1 MRTPAL
7 ASRPAPCRL
16 QTLRHHSG
24 AYKPFVREVRMRPEL
39 EGYDTLATCQVD
51 YEFEEA
57 NKVGS
62 QCWGIDCLLAGRHG
76 WVPALGVGGYDTLAT
91 CQVGCELEE
100 AKPARWGW
108 RGQGRLQL
116 G

>member
-1 MRTPAL
+1 MHRQVGCCTCACWRRAAARSPCPAGTHGHAHPGTRL
-7 ASRPAPCRL
+7 PRPAPCRP

-57 NKVGS
+57 NKVG
-62 QCWGIDCLLAGRHG
+62 
-76 WVPALGVGGYDTLAT
+76 
-91 CQVGCELEE
+91 
-100 AKPARWGW
+100 
-108 RGQGRLQL
+108 
-116 G
+116 